1 MWFKRSFFLVFTCLF
16 LLVGGLF
23 TPAQVHAKVGAK
35 FKVTLVKCIDGDT
48 AEFTKVGKSRF
59 LYVDTPESTTKIQP
73 YGKEA
78 SKYTCDQLEKAKKIQ
93 LQYDGAKKDKYNRT
107 LVWVWVDDKLLQLNL
122 VKLGY
127 VKAFYDYGNYAYEKQ
142 LVSAMA
148 TAKKNKVGMYSGKK
162 SKLDTTTTTTP
173 STTTN
178 SGEKFA
184 NCTEMRK
191 VHPNGVSSSHPA
203 YEAKHDR
210 DKDNWACEK

>member
-1 MWFKRSFFLVFTCLF
+1 MQLKRLLLVLSSIAAL
-16 LLVGGLF
+16 LLVGALPG
-23 TPAQVHAKVGAK
+23 TVDAKAEKK
-35 FKVTLVKCIDGDT
+35 FKVELIKCIDGDT
-48 AEFTKVGKSRF
+48 AEFSVVGKSRF
-59 LYVDTPESTTKIQP
+59 LYVDTPESTNKIEP

-78 SKYTCDQLEKAKKIQ
+78 SKYTCDQLTKAKKIE
-93 LQYDGAKKDKYNRT
+93 LQYDGTKKDKYDRA

-127 VKAFYDYGNYAYEKQ
+127 VKKFYDYGKYEYEKQ

-148 TAKKNKVGMYSGKK
+148 TAKKNKVGLYSGKK
-162 SKLDTTTTTTP
+162 SKLDTTAPATTTP
-173 STTTN
+173 SNNTV
-178 SGEKFA
+178 KFK

-191 VHPNGVSSSHPA
+191 VHPNGVPSTHPS